1 MCRGNESAIR
11 KAPGPRTKAYAP
23 DTPTV
28 NSAAGTGSDAKKST
42 ASIPPETDTPR
53 RKTSAVIYRQYTLF
67 DGRLF
72 TTRDRVVILVALNP
86 FARRKLGLRHTPKG
100 TPKYIITKIR
110 YFPAANESGA
120 PFSEAPP
127 YQSKYRSYSV
137 TRSSHFTIPSIT
149 PIEMMQT
156 EKNTVQATQIG

>member
-1 MCRGNESAIR
+1 MQ
-11 KAPGPRTKAYAP
+11 
-23 DTPTV
+23 
-28 NSAAGTGSDAKKST
+28 KKST

-72 TTRDRVVILVALNP
+72 TTRDRVVILVRPKSIRSEETWATT
-86 FARRKLGLRHTPKG
+86 HPKG

>member
-1 MCRGNESAIR
+1 MSDYPMLISNKLHSFRNFRGQ
-11 KAPGPRTKAYAP
+11 KY
-23 DTPTV
+23 
-28 NSAAGTGSDAKKST
+28 GTS
-42 ASIPPETDTPR
+42 
-53 RKTSAVIYRQYTLF
+53 RQS
-67 DGRLF
+67 
-72 TTRDRVVILVALNP
+72 
-86 FARRKLGLRHTPKG
+86 
-100 TPKYIITKIR
+100 
-110 YFPAANESGA
+110 NESGA

>member
-1 MCRGNESAIR
+1 MRNKEGLVDDLI
-11 KAPGPRTKAYAP
+11 T
-23 DTPTV
+23 
-28 NSAAGTGSDAKKST
+28 
-42 ASIPPETDTPR
+42 SIPGEWKFR
-53 RKTSAVIYRQYTLF
+53 LQKYGTSRQS
-67 DGRLF
+67 
-72 TTRDRVVILVALNP
+72 
-86 FARRKLGLRHTPKG
+86 
-100 TPKYIITKIR
+100 
-110 YFPAANESGA
+110 NESGA